1 MGNEDDV
8 FIIINQ
14 KSSNFYQSRE
24 MQNIL
29 TTHDTGN
36 DYLVVNNLRKPSF
49 TTFKGNVLS
58 SKMW

>member
-1 MGNEDDV
+1 MMGNEDDV

-36 DYLVVNNLRKPSF
+36 DYLVVVNNLRKP
-49 TTFKGNVLS
+49 VLS